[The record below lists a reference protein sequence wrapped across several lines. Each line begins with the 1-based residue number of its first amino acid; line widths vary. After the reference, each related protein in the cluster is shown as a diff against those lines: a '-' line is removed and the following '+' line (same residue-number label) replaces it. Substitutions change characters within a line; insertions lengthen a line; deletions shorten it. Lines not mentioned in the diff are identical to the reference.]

1 MALAQFTDGK
11 PHNPTCS
18 GCPEC
23 SEQMAALLGMGPAER
38 SQWLQQQTADL
49 VQHYAAL
56 RHNSS
61 HNTGSLRFAAK
72 VPAPPSLAAA
82 LRENAAR
89 YQATTPPALARS
101 LTETVRE
108 KLLAA
113 MTASRRPIT
122 NVNRTAPRAASRS
135 GVPAPPSLIDAI
147 QKQRNMK

>member
-18 GCPEC
+18 GCPAC
-23 SEQMAALLGMGPAER
+23 SEEMASLLTMPPTEYAG
-38 SQWLQQQTADL
+38 WLTRRTA
-49 VQHYAAL
+49 AMRNNTTAL
-56 RHNSS
+56 RI
-61 HNTGSLRFAAK
+61 AAT
-72 VPAPPSLAAA
+72 VPKPPQPPSLAAA

-113 MTASRRPIT
+113 MTASPRPIT
-122 NVNRTAPRAASRS
+122 NVNTARRAASINS
-135 GVPAPPSLIDAI
+135 APPAPPSLIDAI
-147 QKQRNMK
+147 RKQRNAK